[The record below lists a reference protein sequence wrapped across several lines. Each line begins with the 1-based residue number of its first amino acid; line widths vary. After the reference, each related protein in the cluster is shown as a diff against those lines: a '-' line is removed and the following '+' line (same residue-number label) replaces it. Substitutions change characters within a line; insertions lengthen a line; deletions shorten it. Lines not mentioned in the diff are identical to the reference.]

1 MSPGVGCCDT
11 AFDLC
16 LPSRVV
22 WGTVDFISRTAVI
35 TFSES
40 QDMSSQPL
48 NRRTTLRAAGAAI
61 SLPMLDA
68 MVPRSAWAA
77 GGVPDVPARMLVAHF
92 GTGMNI
98 RQFFPKSAGSDCDL
112 PRIVKPLE
120 PFRNRMTILS
130 GLQLAHG
137 GGHTGDY
144 SFLTGTEGWTSSGIK
159 GGISADQV
167 VAQHIGSAT
176 RFPSLQLSIARGTNF
191 GNQGLATLS
200 WSENGVPL
208 AAENDPYV
216 LFNRLFQ
223 VDDVREAQQRNEGFR
238 RRGSILDLVS
248 SQAKQLQGDV
258 GRADRRKLDE
268 YFTAVREV
276 ENQLQRDIDW
286 STKPKPQPT
295 LTGLGDYSR
304 SLTPDAREF
313 DYVEYQQLMYDLIAL
328 AFDTD
333 STRVVTYNVRQ
344 ELSGGTFDAHG
355 VSKGFHSLTHHNN
368 DPRNLDELAKV
379 DEINMGFWNQF
390 LKRLDGIQEADG
402 RSLLD
407 HSLLTFSS
415 SAGMDH
421 SRDKLPTIMFGGE
434 ALGVKHQT
442 HLQLPEKTPLAN
454 VWHTMVDRVGVKVD
468 SLQDSTG
475 VISELV

>member
-1 MSPGVGCCDT
+1 MPSKPLSRRATLQAAT
-11 AFDLC
+11 A
-16 LPSRVV
+16 
-22 WGTVDFISRTAVI
+22 T
-35 TFSES
+35 
-40 QDMSSQPL
+40 
-48 NRRTTLRAAGAAI
+48 I

-68 MVPRSAWAA
+68 MVPRAAWAA
-77 GGVPDVPARMLVAHF
+77 GAVPDVPARMLIAHF

-98 RQFFPKSAGSDCDL
+98 RQFFPKAVGADCDL

-120 PFRNRMTILS
+120 PFRKRMTILS
-130 GLQLAHG
+130 GLQLEHG

-144 SFLTGTEGWTSSGIK
+144 SFLTGTEGWTSAGIK

-167 VAQHIGSAT
+167 VAKQLGSAT

-208 AAENDPYV
+208 AAENDPHV
-216 LFNRLFQ
+216 LFSRLFQ
-223 VDDVREAQQRNEGFR
+223 IDDIREARQRDEGFR
-238 RRGSILDLVS
+238 RRGSILDLVG
-248 SQAKQLQGDV
+248 SQAKQLQSGV
-258 GRADRRKLDE
+258 GQDDRRKLDE
-268 YFTAVREV
+268 YFTSVREV

-286 STKPKPQPT
+286 STKPKPEPN
-295 LTGLGDYSR
+295 LSGIGDYSR
-304 SLTPDAREF
+304 SLTPSSREF
-313 DYVEYQQLMYDLIAL
+313 DYVEYQKLMYDLIAL
-328 AFDTD
+328 AYNTD
-333 STRVVTYNVRQ
+333 STRVITYNVRQ

-368 DPRNLDELAKV
+368 DPKNLEELAKV

-390 LKRLDGIQEADG
+390 LKRLDGIKESDG

-407 HSLLTFSS
+407 HSMLAFSS

-434 ALGVKHQT
+434 ALGMKHQT

-454 VWHTMVDRVGVKVD
+454 VWHTMVDRVGVKVEA
-468 SLQDSTG
+468 LQDSTG

>member
-1 MSPGVGCCDT
+1 MCEVAGTMNASSARKT
-11 AFDLC
+11 ARLE
-16 LPSRVV
+16 
-22 WGTVDFISRTAVI
+22 
-35 TFSES
+35 SEEM
-40 QDMSSQPL
+40 QPKPL
-48 NRRTTLRAAGAAI
+48 NRRSTLKATAATI

-77 GGVPDVPARMLVAHF
+77 GAVPEVPARMLVAHF

-98 RQFFPKSAGSDCDL
+98 REFFPKAAGVDCDL

-120 PFRNRMTILS
+120 PFRKRMTILS
-130 GLQLAHG
+130 GLQLEHG

-159 GGISADQV
+159 SGISADQV
-167 VAQHIGSAT
+167 VAGKIGSAT

-200 WSENGVPL
+200 WSENGIPL
-208 AAENDPYV
+208 AAENDPHV
-216 LFNRLFQ
+216 LFSRLFQ
-223 VDDVREAQQRNEGFR
+223 IDDVREAKQRDEGFR
-238 RRGSILDLVS
+238 RRGSILDLVT
-248 SQAKQLQGDV
+248 SQTKQLQRDV
-258 GRADRRKLDE
+258 GKDDRRKLDE

-286 STKPKPQPT
+286 SKKPKPQPQ
-295 LTGLGDYSR
+295 LSGIGDYSK
-304 SLTPDAREF
+304 SLTPSSREF
-313 DYVEYQQLMYDLIAL
+313 DYDEYQKLMYDLIVL
-328 AFDTD
+328 AYNTD
-333 STRVVTYNVRQ
+333 STRVITYNVRQ
-344 ELSGGTFDAHG
+344 ELSGGTFDVHG

-368 DPRNLDELAKV
+368 DPKNLDELAKV
-379 DEINMGFWNQF
+379 DEINMGFWNKF
-390 LKRLDGIQEADG
+390 LNRLDDIKEADG

-407 HSLLTFSS
+407 HAVLAFSS

-421 SRDKLPTIMFGGE
+421 SRDKLPTAMFGGE

-442 HLQLPEKTPLAN
+442 HLQLPEKTPLAS

-468 SLQDSTG
+468 TLQDSSG